1 VVHDEVLL
9 KKPGSSR
16 AEVAVDEAALQ
27 VAALLKATRLGG
39 RPVPSGAPL
48 QRGCDAGVAW
58 FEGGHAEFH
67 DGSPGA
73 MQRLH
78 LLHGGVL
85 DKKMARCWISPGL
98 PSRR

>member
-1 VVHDEVLL
+1 
-9 KKPGSSR
+9 
-16 AEVAVDEAALQ
+16 
-27 VAALLKATRLGG
+27 
-39 RPVPSGAPL
+39 
-48 QRGCDAGVAW
+48 
-58 FEGGHAEFH
+58 
-67 DGSPGA
+67 